1 MKTFTK
7 NTVARKSSRDLTNM
21 RNARAAS
28 GTVDVAYSV
37 APNAMPASQ
46 EAAPYLG
53 HTRVAGSC

>member
-28 GTVDVAYSV
+28 GK
-37 APNAMPASQ
+37 
-46 EAAPYLG
+46 
-53 HTRVAGSC
+53 TRRYDFLFRMRR